1 MVHGTP
7 SPLLGRGK
15 ELWLESLACLPGAV
29 KRDCTM
35 TGWSEPFPPYPV
47 ACPVP
52 LELLAE
58 EESYFSTVKIIYT
71 MGHSISIVAL
81 FVAITILVAL
91 RRLHCPRNYVHTQ
104 LFATFILKA
113 GAVFLKD
120 AALFHSDDTDY
131 CSFSTGCLCSSLARG
146 WAANWPSRTLRE
158 SERPPHYTGWAYM
171 GCGVD
176 SQAWTAGCS
185 PGWEEER
192 EGLLG

>member
-7 SPLLGRGK
+7 SSLLGRGK

-29 KRDCTM
+29 KRDCTI

-120 AALFHSDDTDY
+120 AALFHSDDTDH
-131 CSFSTGCLCSSLARG
+131 CSFSTGCPCSSLACG
-146 WAANWPSRTLRE
+146 W
-158 SERPPHYTGWAYM
+158 
-171 GCGVD
+171 
-176 SQAWTAGCS
+176 
-185 PGWEEER
+185 
-192 EGLLG
+192 